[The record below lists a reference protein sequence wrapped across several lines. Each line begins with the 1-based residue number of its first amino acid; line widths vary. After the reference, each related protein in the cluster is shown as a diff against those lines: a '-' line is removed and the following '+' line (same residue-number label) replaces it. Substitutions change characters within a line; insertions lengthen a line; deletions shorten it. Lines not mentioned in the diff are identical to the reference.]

1 MRKITSALVLTV
13 FLVSTGA
20 TMAAPDGYGVAEC
33 RVVSDPP
40 PYYSIDLVTTKRVPG
55 ARMAKGK
62 ADVVFAS
69 SPFGVSLSSDGS
81 YVYDLLI
88 SVDKMAPAK
97 NGAYVVWVTTPSLDE
112 RVRLGVLD
120 DNFELTGRVAWN
132 KFLVVV
138 SLEPDAAEEAPSW
151 TGPIVVRG
159 MSRSGKMH
167 TLAGHGPFEV
177 EPCAVYGY

>member
-1 MRKITSALVLTV
+1 MRKIASALVLTASV
-13 FLVSTGA
+13 LTANA
-20 TMAAPDGYGVAEC
+20 TPTVPDGYRETEC
-33 RVVSDPP
+33 RLVTDPP
-40 PYYSIDLVTTKRVPG
+40 PYYSIDLVTTKKVAG
-55 ARMAKGK
+55 ARMARGK
-62 ADVVFAS
+62 ADVLFAS

-81 YVYDLLI
+81 YVYDLQI
-88 SVDKMAPAK
+88 SVDKLAPAQ
-97 NGAYVVWVTTPSLDE
+97 NGAYVVWVTTSSLDE

-120 DNFELTGRVAWN
+120 EDFELTGRVAWN

-138 SLEPDAAEEAPSW
+138 SLEPDAAEDAPSW

-167 TLAGHGPFEV
+167 TLAGHGPFEA